1 MTNFPYFLKNNR
13 LLVKEA
19 KGARGGSEEG
29 GGLYLPVCRTVS
41 ACEAVGGGDGGA
53 QRLAPHLHVRPAAH
67 HHSR

>member
-19 KGARGGSEEG
+19 KGARGGSEG
-29 GGLYLPVCRTVS
+29 GGMFLPVCRTVS
-41 ACEAVGGGDGGA
+41 ASEAVGGGDGGA